1 MPSLKDRIRE
11 LRDIGAGV
19 APIPQ
24 MPIVDYSA
32 PHTFEGV
39 ELEPD
44 IPPMRSED
52 RAKTIFEEKL
62 DEIVNN
68 QKEIINNQ
76 KELIKR
82 QKKIQAQV
90 KKIAKAVGQ

>member
-1 MPSLKDRIRE
+1 MPSLKDRIKE
-11 LRDIGAGV
+11 LRDIGAGTT
-19 APIPQ
+19 PIPQ

-52 RAKTIFEEKL
+52 RAKTILEEKL
-62 DEIVNN
+62 D
-68 QKEIINNQ
+68 EIINNQ